1 MARSLKRSIL
11 WCLLFAFAAAL
22 TGAGWAQDKP
32 VTITFAEAMASG
44 TQKPALA
51 TLVKEFESAHPN
63 VTVKLLVQPNYSTL
77 YTKTLAMVAA
87 GTPPTIAQAYEGWAQ
102 RYADSNA
109 IIPLEPFI
117 HGKNGLSEAELSS
130 LWPPLIKDMQLQDG
144 KTWMLPFNKSDFVA
158 FYNADWL
165 ARVGMKPPKTWADFV
180 KVAESVTSKSDNT
193 WATSIDPGSKTG
205 PANGTYVFVALL
217 RAYGGHVFQNGKVVW
232 DSPAGVQAL
241 TLLSK
246 LVDQGAVKIGTNYP
260 GQTALGAQRA
270 AFDFSTIAG
279 YPYIVNAVGGKFTMK
294 VAAMPEGP
302 AGPGNVLQGTNIVL
316 FAKATQAQRDAAWSF
331 MKFLIQ
337 PKQTAYWAEQTGYL
351 PVTKDALPLMKDYL
365 DKHPYQRIAANSL
378 ANALPTPSQ
387 PHSEEMFGYL
397 SSALQSVF
405 VGHADPQKALTSAAH
420 QAQALVG
427 TN

>member
-1 MARSLKRSIL
+1 MARSLKRSLL
-11 WCLLFAFAAAL
+11 WCLLL
-22 TGAGWAQDKP
+22 GGVVGVAGCAWAQSKP

-51 TLVKEFESAHPN
+51 KLVQEFEASHPG
-63 VTVKLLVQPNYSTL
+63 VTVKLLVQPNYGTL

-87 GTPPTIAQAYEGWAQ
+87 GNPPTIAQAYEGWAQ
-102 RYADSNA
+102 RYADANA
-109 IIPLEPFI
+109 IVPLEPFI
-117 HGKNGLSEAELSS
+117 QGKNGLSKQELAS
-130 LWPPLIKDMQLQDG
+130 LWPPLIKDMKLQDG
-144 KTWMLPFNKSDFVA
+144 KIWMLPFNKSDFVA

-165 ARVGMKPPKTWADFV
+165 DRAGLKPPKTWADFV
-180 KVAESVTSKSDNT
+180 KVAESVTSTSDNT

-217 RAYGGHVFQNGKVVW
+217 RAYGGHLIENGKVVW

-260 GQTALGAQRA
+260 GETALGAKRA
-270 AFDFSTIAG
+270 VFDFSTIAG
-279 YPYIVNAVGGKFTMK
+279 YPYIVKAVGGKFAMK
-294 VAAMPEGP
+294 VAAMPSGP

-316 FAKATQAQRDAAWSF
+316 FAKATPAQRDAAWAF

-365 DKHPYQRIAANSL
+365 DKHPYQRIAANGL
-378 ANALPTPSQ
+378 ADALPTPSQ
-387 PHSEEMFGYL
+387 PRSEEMFGYL
-397 SSALQSVF
+397 ASALQSVF
-405 VGHADPQKALTSAAH
+405 VGHADPQKALTAAAQ
-420 QAQALVG
+420 QAQNLIGA
-427 TN
+427 N